1 MEKELLAAEIVNT
14 HGIRG
19 EIKAICHTDSPEFF
33 FDIENIS
40 LKPSG
45 KNFKIEGARVHKGSV
60 LLKLSGIDTMDEA
73 QGLIGNKIYVS
84 REEANLPEGKFYI
97 VDIIGLTVYAEDGEE
112 IGKVTDVFPT
122 GSNDVFEIKRK
133 GMKNA
138 YIPYIDDVVKE
149 IDLDKGITIH
159 VMEGLLDED

>member
-19 EIKAICHTDSPEFF
+19 EVKAICHTDSPEFF

-45 KNFKIEGARVHKGSV
+45 KEYKIEGARCHKGSV
-60 LLKLSGIDTMDEA
+60 LLKLEGIDKMDEA
-73 QGLIGNKIYVS
+73 EALVGSKIYVS
-84 REEANLPEGKFYI
+84 REEAYLPEGKFYI
-97 VDIIGLTVYAEDGEE
+97 VDIIGLSVFTEGGEK
-112 IGKVTDVFPT
+112 IGEVSDVFPT
-122 GSNDVFEIKRK
+122 GSNDVFEVKRK

-138 YIPYIDDVVKE
+138 YIPYIDDVVKN
-149 IDLDKGITIH
+149 IDLEEGITIH
-159 VMEGLLDED
+159 VLEGLLDED

>member
-19 EIKAICHTDSPEFF
+19 EVKAICHTDSPEFF
-33 FDIENIS
+33 FDIENIR
-40 LKPSG
+40 LEPSNKG
-45 KNFKIEGARVHKGSV
+45 FKIEGVRVHKGSV
-60 LLKLSGIDTMDEA
+60 LLKLSGIDNMTDAEKLV
-73 QGLIGNKIYVS
+73 GSKIYVS
-84 REEANLPEGKFYI
+84 RDEASLPEGKFYI
-97 VDIIGLTVYAEDGEE
+97 VDIIGLPVFTEEGEE

-122 GSNDVFEIKRK
+122 GSNDVFEVKRK

-138 YIPYIDDVVKE
+138 YIPYIDDVVKDVD
-149 IDLDKGITIH
+149 IKKGITIH